1 MHRFECKVEALPL
14 TAGVSPHRP
23 IAEGV
28 DSILFGK
35 PRQARVAITM
45 RQRAK
50 RIEEAKRLATGH
62 LGVERSILLR
72 VASLCAKARAV
83 ATRIETQNLCI
94 ARVRSGGPVEDLEER
109 TLTGAIG
116 ADERDELAERD
127 GEPNPVECQDPRA
140 EGLHKSMGAYGRHR
154 Y

>member
-14 TAGVSPHRP
+14 TAGVGPHRP

-35 PRQARVAITM
+35 PRQTRVAITM

-72 VASLCAKARAV
+72 GAGLCAQLPRSRRGSSPRTCASPASAAV
-83 ATRIETQNLCI
+83 
-94 ARVRSGGPVEDLEER
+94 VP
-109 TLTGAIG
+109 
-116 ADERDELAERD
+116 
-127 GEPNPVECQDPRA
+127 
-140 EGLHKSMGAYGRHR
+140 
-154 Y
+154 

>member
-14 TAGVSPHRP
+14 TAGVGPHRP

-35 PRQARVAITM
+35 PRQTRVAITM

-72 VASLCAKARAV
+72 VAGLCAKARAV
-83 ATRIETQNLCI
+83 TTGIEPQNLCI
-94 ARVRSGGPVEDLEER
+94 ARVGSGGPVEDLEER
-109 TLTGAIG
+109 TLTGAIW
-116 ADERDELAERD
+116 ADERDKLAERD
-127 GEPNPVECQDPRA
+127 GEPDPVECQDSRA
-140 EGLHKSMGAYGRHR
+140 EGLHKSLGAYGRHR